1 MGHNSYNDHVMLI
14 LTIIKGPDQG
24 RRFELPDD
32 EPQLLG
38 RSSEA
43 LPLLDQT
50 MSRRHAELTPD
61 DGRWYIN
68 DLKSNN
74 GTFVNGRRVLEQRML
89 QPGDQIRTGNT
100 IIMFGRDETKPV
112 KRKSP
117 VKIAKPSAMDITV
130 EKTAISNDDSVI
142 MAVPEPSEAA
152 AQHLKVLFHLT
163 QLIGTVVE
171 QQMLLE
177 NVMDVIFEYFRAD
190 RGFILLI
197 MEQGDKPEPVVVR
210 HRVQPVGKHKDE
222 APITV
227 SKTIVQ
233 HVMQKGEGVLSSN
246 AMTDER
252 FSSHDSV
259 QRYGIR
265 SALCVPIKFKDRLFG
280 VIHLDSKINNYT
292 YTEDQLLLL
301 NAIGVQTGLALANAE
316 KYTRRLQEERLAA
329 VGQTVASLSHSIKNI
344 IQGIR
349 GGAEV
354 VELGF
359 RKKSMETVKGG
370 WEICARNLERIS
382 QLTMNMLA
390 FSKQREP
397 ELDLTNLKNV
407 IEDVLALMQ
416 RQFDTKKA
424 ALITDIDDDMPPVPL
439 DAGGIEQAL
448 LNLVNNA
455 LEAVP
460 PLTGAV
466 TVRSEY
472 DPVKEEVRIIVS
484 DNGEGMDKQTKRN
497 LFQPFHSTK
506 GLKGTGLGLVVT
518 KKIVDEH
525 RGKIDVWSEPRQG
538 TTFTITLPANMGSQR
553 PLGETITSPS
563 RDPHQIKSSDSLF

>member
-1 MGHNSYNDHVMLI
+1 MLI
-14 LTIIKGPDQG
+14 INVIKGPDQG

-43 LPLLDQT
+43 LPLQDQT

-74 GTFVNGRRVLEQRML
+74 GTFVNGRRVIERRML

-112 KRKSP
+112 KKKSP
-117 VKIAKPSAMDITV
+117 VKIAKPGSMDITV
-130 EKTAISNDDSVI
+130 ERTAASNDDSVI

-152 AQHLKVLFHLT
+152 AQHLKVLFNLT
-163 QLIGTVVE
+163 QLIGTVVDQE
-171 QQMLLE
+171 MLLE

-197 MEQGDKPEPVVVR
+197 LDQGAKPEPVVVR
-210 HRVQPVGKHKDE
+210 HRVPPTGKHKDE

-227 SKTIVQ
+227 SRTIVQ

-252 FSSHDSV
+252 FSGHDSV

-301 NAIGVQTGLALANAE
+301 NAIGVQTGLAMANAE

-359 RKKSMETVKGG
+359 RKNAMETVKGG

-382 QLTMNMLA
+382 QLTMNMLT

-397 ELDLTNLKNV
+397 ELEMTNLKRV

-416 RQFDTKKA
+416 RQFDTKKI

-455 LEAVP
+455 LEAAQ
-460 PLTGAV
+460 PLTGVV
-466 TVRSEY
+466 TIRTEY
-472 DPVKEEVRIIVS
+472 DADALEVRIIVS

-525 RGKIDVWSEPRQG
+525 GGKIEVWSEPRQG
-538 TTFTITLPANMGSQR
+538 TSFTLKLPASLGSKR
-553 PLGETITSPS
+553 PPGDTIVSPA
-563 RDPHQIKSSDSLF
+563 RDPHNLKGPGGLL

>member
-1 MGHNSYNDHVMLI
+1 MLI

-24 RRFELPDD
+24 KRFELPDD

-43 LPLLDQT
+43 LPLTDQT
-50 MSRRHAELTPD
+50 MSRRHSQLTPD
-61 DGRWYIN
+61 DGRWYID

-74 GTFVNGRRVLEQRML
+74 GTFVNGRRVIEQRLL

-117 VKIAKPSAMDITV
+117 VKIAKPSSMDVTV
-130 EKTAISNDDSVI
+130 ERTAASNEDSMI

-163 QLIGTVVE
+163 QLIGTVVDR
-171 QQMLLE
+171 QTLLE

-190 RGFILLI
+190 RGFILQQD
-197 MEQGDKPEPVVVR
+197 EPTDRPEPVVVR
-210 HRVQPVGKHKDE
+210 HRVPPTGKQRDE

-227 SKTIVQ
+227 SRTIVQ

-265 SALCVPIKFKDRLFG
+265 SALCVPIKFKDRIFG

-329 VGQTVASLSHSIKNI
+329 TGKTVASLSHSIKNI

-359 RKKSMETVKGG
+359 RKNAMETIKGG

-397 ELDLTNLKNV
+397 ELELTNLKRV

-416 RQFDTKKA
+416 RQFDTRKVA
-424 ALITDIDDDMPPVPL
+424 IITDIDDDMPPVPL
-439 DAGGIEQAL
+439 DAGGLEQAM

-455 LEAVP
+455 LEAVS

-466 TVRSEY
+466 TVRADY
-472 DPVKEEVRIIVS
+472 DAVKQEVRISVS

-525 RGKIDVWSEPRQG
+525 GGKIEVWSEPRQG
-538 TTFTITLPANMGSQR
+538 TTFTMTLPAHLDGKR
-553 PLGETITSPS
+553 KPGETIVSPA
-563 RDPHQIKSSDSLF
+563 RDPHNLKKTSGLL

>member
-1 MGHNSYNDHVMLI
+1 MLI
-14 LTIIKGPDQG
+14 LTIIRGPDQG
-24 RRFELPDD
+24 KRFELPDD
-32 EPQLLG
+32 EPQLIG

-43 LPLLDQT
+43 LPLTDQT

-68 DLKSNN
+68 DLLSNN
-74 GTFVNGRRVLEQRML
+74 GTFVNGTRVTEQRML

-100 IIMFGRDETKPV
+100 ILMFGRDETKPK
-112 KRKSP
+112 KRSP

-130 EKTAISNDDSVI
+130 EKTAASNDDSVI
-142 MAVPEPSEAA
+142 MSVPEPSEAA
-152 AQHLKVLFHLT
+152 QQNLKVLFHLT
-163 QLIGTVVE
+163 QLIGTMDDR
-171 QQMLLE
+171 QALLKD
-177 NVMDVIFEYFRAD
+177 VMDVIFEYFRAD
-190 RGFILLI
+190 RGFILLQ
-197 MEQGDKPEPVVVR
+197 EDAGDKPEPVVVR
-210 HRVQPVGKHKDE
+210 HRIEPKPKDRDE

-227 SKTIVQ
+227 SRTIVQ

-265 SALCVPIKFKDRLFG
+265 SALCVPIKFKDRIFG

-316 KYTRRLQEERLAA
+316 KYSHKLQEERLAA

-344 IQGIR
+344 IQGLR

-354 VELGF
+354 VELGL
-359 RKKSMETVKGG
+359 RKNNMETVKGG

-397 ELDLTNLKNV
+397 EVDMTNLKTV
-407 IEDVLALMQ
+407 IEDVLALTQ
-416 RQFDTKKA
+416 RQFDTKKV
-424 ALITDIDDDMPPVPL
+424 ALITDIDEDLPPVPIDPSGL
-439 DAGGIEQAL
+439 EQAM
-448 LNLVNNA
+448 LNLLNNA
-455 LEAVP
+455 LEAVKP
-460 PLTGAV
+460 DSGAV
-466 TVRSEY
+466 TVRAEY
-472 DPVKEEVRIIVS
+472 DAEKQVVRLSVS
-484 DNGEGMDKQTKRN
+484 DNGEGMDKSTKKK

-525 RGKIDVWSEPRQG
+525 KGSIRVWSEPRQG
-538 TTFTITLPANMGSQR
+538 TSFTITLPLGQNGPRRS
-553 PLGETITSPS
+553 GETIASPA
-563 RDPHQIKSSDSLF
+563 RDPHNLGGQRSLM